1 LSVSHADDEVRR
13 SILYL
18 LYSIGNKP
26 RTEIHR
32 SSLVESLKTSE
43 EVLDL
48 NVQSLKEAGLVE
60 TEGEPWRSVR
70 LSRKGVITLDSNI
83 RSYCPYL

>member
-1 LSVSHADDEVRR
+1 VSHADNEARR

-18 LYSIGNKP
+18 LYSIENRPSK
-26 RTEIHR
+26 EILR
-32 SSLVESLKTSE
+32 SSLVENLKTSD

-70 LSRKGVITLDSNI
+70 LSRKGVLTLDSNR

>member
-1 LSVSHADDEVRR
+1 VSHADNEVRR

-18 LYSIGNKP
+18 LYLIEYKP
-26 RTEIHR
+26 SKEILR
-32 SSLVESLKTSE
+32 STLVESLKTSD

-60 TEGEPWRSVR
+60 TEGEPWRSVC
-70 LSRKGVITLDSNI
+70 LSRKGVITLDSNR

>member
-1 LSVSHADDEVRR
+1 VSHADDEVRR

-18 LYSIGNKP
+18 LYSFGNRPSKE
-26 RTEIHR
+26 RHR
-32 SSLVESLKTSE
+32 SDLVESFKVSD

-48 NVQSLKEAGLVE
+48 NIQSLKEAGLVE

-70 LSRKGVITLDSNI
+70 LSRKGVLTLDSNR